1 MIVKDKFVELTTRT
15 YPHGT
20 EKELYHLLPDFLE
33 TDEFGNRY
41 FQIGEEPSTMF
52 TSHLDTVHRDN
63 VPITHVMDGDFI
75 KTDGKT
81 ILGADDKAGV
91 VVMLYMM
98 EQKVPGLY
106 YFFLGE
112 EVGCVGSKKLS
123 DYYKNK
129 KKPEYVKKVVSFDRR
144 GTDSVI
150 TFQSGR
156 RCCSEDFGNALSAAL
171 NDASKKVEDNDTV
184 FNYKTDNGGVY
195 TDSAEFVSIYG
206 ECTNISV
213 GYYSEH
219 SHNER
224 QNIKHL
230 DKLAKTCAQLDW
242 EALPVKRD
250 PTTTERKYANNYN
263 SGGNY
268 NRSDDYEQFEDYYS
282 GTKRTRTVQPKDEK
296 IQFVDFDYG
305 KYVSTVTKEKSTGK
319 IKSVDFAIERLN
331 AEKELIVEL
340 FQHLCIK
347 YRELTWGGDK
357 LIIWYE
363 ETTDKKEVTRAEL
376 SEFIEELDFWETLV
390 KEQKELEL
398 FDQPTW
404 MF

>member
-1 MIVKDKFVELTTRT
+1 MIVKDKFVELTSRT

-20 EKELYHLLPDFLE
+20 EKELYHLLPELE

-41 FQIGEEPSTMF
+41 VQIGEEPTTMF
-52 TSHLDTVHRDN
+52 ASHLDTVHRDN
-63 VPITHVMDGDFI
+63 VAVTHVLDGDFI
-75 KTDGKT
+75 KTDGKS

-91 VVMLYMM
+91 TVMLYMM
-98 EQKVPGLY
+98 EHKVPGLY

-129 KKPEYVKKVVSFDRR
+129 KKPEYIKKVVAFDRR

-150 TFQSGR
+150 TFQGGA
-156 RCCSEDFGNALSAAL
+156 RCCSEEFGNALSAAL
-171 NDASKKVEDNDTV
+171 NEASKKVEDNDTI
-184 FNYKTDNGGVY
+184 FNYKTDPTGVY
-195 TDSAEFVSIYG
+195 TDSAQFMPIYA

-219 SHNER
+219 THTER

-230 DKLAKTCAQLDW
+230 DKLAKACVHVDW
-242 EALPVKRD
+242 EKLPIKRD
-250 PTTTERKYANNYN
+250 PTVVERKYSKSHSSSY
-263 SGGNY
+263 S
-268 NRSDDYEQFEDYYS
+268 RRDDYEQFEDYYGNHNS
-282 GTKRTRTVQPKDEK
+282 RVRANQPKDEK
-296 IQFVDFDYG
+296 IQFIDFEYG
-305 KYVSTVTKEKSTGK
+305 KYVSTITKEKSSGK
-319 IKSVDFAIERLN
+319 IKSVDFAVERLL
-331 AEKELIVEL
+331 AEKELIIEL
-340 FQHLCIK
+340 FQHLQVK
-347 YRELTWGGDK
+347 YREITWGGDR
-357 LIIWYE
+357 LVIWYE

-376 SEFIEELDFWETLV
+376 SEILTELDFWEDLV